1 MTDREGGAATRA
13 GAEAGPRARAAG
25 TGHRAARTGRPPL
38 TERRKAAT
46 RREIAV
52 EAVRLFGAQG
62 VAATSGDDIARA
74 AGISTRTLW
83 RYFPSKEHCV
93 KPLLALGLERA
104 IAQLGNWPAD
114 RPLAEAIAGQDP
126 DGGAEE
132 AGLTKQLIT
141 MAIEEPALHAVWLE
155 THHEA
160 EEVFAEFVAAR
171 TGRAVDE
178 LAVRVQAVIMN
189 GAMRVGA
196 EHWARG
202 GDDRRTHEEALRAA
216 LRSALEGL
224 GD

>member
-1 MTDREGGAATRA
+1 MTDTDTDTGAGVPTGEGR
-13 GAEAGPRARAAG
+13 G
-25 TGHRAARTGRPPL
+25 TARTGRPPL

-46 RREIAV
+46 RREIAI
-52 EAVRLFGAQG
+52 EAVRLFSTRG

-104 IAQLGNWPAD
+104 IAQLRDWPAD
-114 RPLAEAIAGQDP
+114 RPLTEAMAEQGP

-132 AGLTKQLIT
+132 AGLTKKLVA
-141 MAIEEPALHAVWLE
+141 MAVGEPALHAVWLE
-155 THHEA
+155 MHYEA

-171 TGRAVDE
+171 TGRPADD

-224 GD
+224 TV